1 MMNLISVKALN
12 ELHLNGV
19 TVDWVKEDKTIKEVR
34 LHDGNGG
41 RIVIRSSQYGDA
53 LKIMVPQPYED
64 AERYLLSG
72 RFLDLTDVREFFE
85 YEHEAKGKLSAYESK
100 ARGESGLSVKK
111 VSVKIDDAGKV
122 VEASPTAKAD
132 VDDLPF

>member
-1 MMNLISVKALN
+1 MNLVSVKALN
-12 ELHLNGV
+12 ELHLSGV
-19 TVDWVKEDKTIKEVR
+19 TVDWVKEDKTVKEVR

-41 RIVIRSSQYGDA
+41 RIIIRSSQYGDA

-85 YEHEAKGKLSAYESK
+85 SEYDAKAKLDDYASK
-100 ARGESGLSVKK
+100 ARGETGLTVKK

-122 VEASPTAKAD
+122 VETSPRTD
-132 VDDLPF
+132 

>member
-72 RFLDLTDVREFFE
+72 RFLDLADVREFFE
-85 YEHEAKGKLSAYESK
+85 YESDAKGKLSDYESK
-100 ARGESGLSVKK
+100 ARGESGLTVKK

-122 VEASPTAKAD
+122 VEASPAKTADA
-132 VDDLPF
+132 DDLPF

>member
-1 MMNLISVKALN
+1 MNLVSVKALN

-19 TVDWVKEDKTIKEVR
+19 SVDWVKEDKTVKEVR
-34 LHDGNGG
+34 LRDGNGG
-41 RIVIRSSQYGDA
+41 RIIIRSSQYGDA
-53 LKIMVPQPYED
+53 LKIMIPQPYED

-85 YEHEAKGKLSAYESK
+85 YEHEAKSKLSDYESK
-100 ARGESGLSVKK
+100 ARGDTGLTVKK

-122 VEASPTAKAD
+122 VETSPIKSAD
-132 VDDLPF
+132 AEDLPF

>member
-1 MMNLISVKALN
+1 MNLVSVKALN

-19 TVDWVKEDKTIKEVR
+19 TVDWVKEDKTVKEVR

-41 RIVIRSSQYGDA
+41 RIIIRSSQYGDA

-64 AERYLLSG
+64 AERYLLAG

-85 YEHEAKGKLSAYESK
+85 YEHEAKGKLSDYESK
-100 ARGESGLSVKK
+100 ARGESGLTVKK

-122 VEASPTAKAD
+122 IEASAPKAPEA
-132 VDDLPF
+132 DDLPF